1 MGLTTSLTNAVSGL
15 RVNQDSLA
23 LVSKN
28 IANSGTPGYHRQSLN
43 VVDYNAQSS
52 TYARS
57 IGANRAFN
65 SSLQTYYNRQVS
77 DTANS
82 SIQASYLDRMQ
93 GFLGKPGSTGS
104 LDTLFSDLQNALQ
117 GIATSP
123 DDYTSRSNAVA
134 SAQTMAE
141 TLNRLSSTIQGMR
154 QETEGQIAADVHNMN
169 GMLNSLAE
177 VNNRML
183 DLGMTDSARASLL
196 DQRDRLVGSL
206 AELID
211 VRADYRG
218 DGTVALMTRS
228 GVGLLDNGVSTFKFE
243 SAGSLSANSVFDPLS
258 SETKVGKL
266 TLTTPS
272 GLTIDLVTQGVL
284 QGGELGGLVT
294 LRDKTLV
301 EAQDQLDEI
310 ASGLALAFST
320 VKDPGMAASDGVPVT
335 PATGFDLDLSNL
347 KPGNDILFSYSENGV
362 SKQVRVVNSTD
373 PFDYPDAS
381 GQRVIGIDL
390 SGQESLPAGDMTAA
404 AATAAAALNGKFN
417 GLTISSTGAGNLRI
431 LDDGALGTTDVKSA
445 TVRTTSTGLQ
455 GAGLAFNLFVDQGNA
470 AYTNNLDG
478 DPPQKQ
484 GFAARI
490 SVNSAIV
497 ANNKLMVQ
505 HEVGGTLGD
514 ADRANYVIDQLANMS
529 FTSGGNPAANAD
541 KFQLTGKLG
550 EVIGQVIGFQGSTI
564 NAALTKA
571 DDRQLTLDTISD
583 QMQTEYGVNLDEE
596 MARLME
602 LQNAYSAN
610 ARVVSVVKELLDALL
625 GAV

>member
-23 LVSKN
+23 LVSRN
-28 IANSGTPGYHRQSLN
+28 ISNSGTPGYHRQSLN
-43 VVDYNAQSS
+43 VVDYNTQTSS
-52 TYARS
+52 YARS
-57 IGANRAFN
+57 VGASRAFN
-65 SSLQTYYNRQVS
+65 TSLQTYYNRQVS
-77 DTANS
+77 DTSNS
-82 SIQASYLDRMQ
+82 SIQANYLNRLQ

-104 LDTLFSDLQNALQ
+104 LDTIFSNLQNSLQ
-117 GIATSP
+117 SIATSP
-123 DDYTSRSNAVA
+123 DDYSARANAVA

-141 TLNRLSSTIQGMR
+141 TLNRLSGTIQEMR
-154 QETEGQIAADVHNMN
+154 QETEGQIATDVHNMN

-177 VNNRML
+177 VNSRML
-183 DLGMTDSARASLL
+183 DLGMTESARAALL
-196 DQRDRLVGSL
+196 DQRDRLVGSV

-228 GVGLLDNGVSTFKFE
+228 GVGLLDNGVSTFTFE

-258 SETKVGKL
+258 TETKVGKL

-284 QGGELGGLVT
+284 QGGELGGLIT

-301 EAQDQLDEI
+301 EAQEQLDEI
-310 ASGLALAFST
+310 ASGLAQAFST
-320 VKDPGMAASDGVPVT
+320 VNNAGVAATDGAPT
-335 PATGFDLDLSNL
+335 PATGFDIDLSAL
-347 KPGNDILFSYSENGV
+347 KPGNDVLFSYTEGGV
-362 SKQVRVVNSTD
+362 SKKVRLVNSTD
-373 PFDYPDAS
+373 AVDYMDAS

-390 SGQESLPAGDMTAA
+390 SAGNE
-404 AATAAAALNGKFN
+404 ATAAATLNAKFQ
-417 GLTISSTGAGNLRI
+417 GLAISSTGAGNLRI
-431 LDDGALGTTDVKSA
+431 LDDGATGNTDVKSA
-445 TVRTTSTGLQ
+445 VARSTSTGLQ

-470 AYTNNLDG
+470 VYTNDLDS

-490 SVNSAIV
+490 SVNSAVI
-497 ANNKLMVQ
+497 ADNKLMVQ
-505 HEVGGTLGD
+505 YEVGGTLGD
-514 ADRANYVIDQLANMS
+514 ADRANYIIDQLAKMS

-541 KFQLTGKLG
+541 KFQLTGQLSG
-550 EVIGQVIGFQGSTI
+550 IISQVIGFQGASI

-625 GAV
+625 NSV

>member
-15 RVNQDSLA
+15 RVNQDALG

-43 VVDYNAQSS
+43 VVDYNSQDSS
-52 TYARS
+52 YARS
-57 IGANRAFN
+57 VGANRAFN
-65 SSLQTYYNRQVS
+65 QSLQSYYNRQVS

-82 SIQASYLDRMQ
+82 SIQASYLDRLQ
-93 GFLGKPGSTGS
+93 GFLGKPGAAGS
-104 LDTLFSDLQNALQ
+104 LDTIYSDLQNSLQ
-117 GIATSP
+117 AMATSP
-123 DDYTSRSNAVA
+123 DDYTSRSNAVTA
-134 SAQTMAE
+134 AQTMAE

-154 QETEGQIAADVHNMN
+154 QETEGQIAANVHKMN
-169 GMLNSLAE
+169 GMLNSLSE
-177 VNNRML
+177 VNSRML

-196 DQRDRLVGSL
+196 DQRDRLVASVG
-206 AELID
+206 ELID

-228 GVGLLDNGVSTFKFE
+228 GVGLLDNGVSTFSFK
-243 SAGSLSANSVFDPLS
+243 SAGSLSANSVFDPNS
-258 SETKVGKL
+258 AETKVGQL
-266 TLTTPS
+266 SLTTPS

-301 EAQDQLDEI
+301 EAQEQLDEI
-310 ASGLALAFST
+310 ASGLAQAFST
-320 VKDPGMAASDGVPVT
+320 VKTPGVAADDGAAVD
-335 PATGFDLDLSNL
+335 PATGFDVDISAL
-347 KPGNDILFSYSENGV
+347 KPGNDVLFSYSEGGET
-362 SKQVRVVNSTD
+362 KQVRVVNSID
-373 PFDYPDAS
+373 PVDYFDAS

-390 SGQESLPAGDMTAA
+390 SGNAT
-404 AATAAAALNGKFN
+404 TAAAALNAKFN
-417 GLTISSTGAGNLRI
+417 GLNITSTGAGNLRI
-431 LDDGALGTTDVKSA
+431 LDDGALGSTDVKSA
-445 TVRTTSTGLQ
+445 VARSTSTGLQ
-455 GAGLAFNLFVDQGNA
+455 GAGLALNLFVDQGNST
-470 AYTNNLDG
+470 YTNNLDS

-490 SVNSAIV
+490 SINAAVV

-514 ADRANYVIDQLANMS
+514 ADRANYIISQLDSMN
-529 FTSGGNPAANAD
+529 FTSGGNPAANKD
-541 KFQLTGKLG
+541 KFQLTGTLG
-550 EVIGQVIGFQGSTI
+550 EVISQLVGFQGANI

-583 QMQTEYGVNLDEE
+583 QMQSEYGVNLDEE

-625 GAV
+625 ASV

>member
-28 IANSGTPGYHRQSLN
+28 ISNSGTPGYHRQSLN
-43 VVDYNAQSS
+43 VVDYNTQSS

-57 IGANRAFN
+57 VGAARAFN
-65 SSLQTYYNRQVS
+65 TSLQTYYNRQVS

-82 SIQASYLDRMQ
+82 SIQASYLDRLQ
-93 GFLGKPGSTGS
+93 GFLGKPGSAGS
-104 LDTLFSDLQNALQ
+104 LDTIFSNLQNALQ

-123 DDYTSRSNAVA
+123 DDYTSRANAVA
-134 SAQTMAE
+134 SAQNMAE
-141 TLNRLSSTIQGMR
+141 TLNRLSTTIQGMR
-154 QETEGQIAADVHNMN
+154 QETEGQIASDVHNLN

-177 VNNRML
+177 VNGRML
-183 DLGMTDSARASLL
+183 DLGMTDSARAALL
-196 DQRDRLVGSL
+196 DQRDRLVGSV

-243 SAGSLSANSVFDPLS
+243 SAGSLSANSVFDPMS
-258 SETKVGKL
+258 SDVKVGKL

-272 GLTIDLVTQGVL
+272 GLTIDLVSQGVL
-284 QGGELGGLVT
+284 QGGELGGLIT

-310 ASGLALAFST
+310 ASGLAQAFST
-320 VKDPGMAASDGVPVT
+320 VKSPGTAVTVGV
-335 PATGFDLDLSNL
+335 ADGFDVDVSAL
-347 KPGNDILFSYSENGV
+347 KPGNDVLLNYTEGGV
-362 SKQVRVVNSTD
+362 SKQVRVINSTD
-373 PFDYPDAS
+373 PVDYMDAS

-390 SGQESLPAGDMTAA
+390 SGDSTA
-404 AATAAAALNGKFN
+404 AAAALNATLP
-417 GLTISSTGAGNLRI
+417 GLDITSTGAGNIRV
-431 LDDGALGTTDVKSA
+431 LDDGANGTTAVKSA
-445 TVRTTSTGLQ
+445 VARSTSTGLQ
-455 GAGLAFNLFVDQGNA
+455 GAGLAINLFVDQGNA
-470 AYTNNLDG
+470 AYTNNLDS

-490 SVNSAIV
+490 SVNTAIV

-505 HEVGGTLGD
+505 YEVGGTLGD
-514 ADRANYVIDQLANMS
+514 ADRANYIIDQLSNMS
-529 FTSGGNPAANAD
+529 FTSGGNPAADAD

-550 EVIGQVIGFQGSTI
+550 EIIGQVIGFQGSSI
-564 NAALTKA
+564 NAALSKA

-583 QMQTEYGVNLDEE
+583 QMETEYGVNLDEE

-625 GAV
+625 AAV

>member
-23 LVSKN
+23 LVSRN
-28 IANSGTPGYHRQSLN
+28 ISNSGTPGYHKQSLN
-43 VVDYNAQSS
+43 VVDYNTQTS

-57 IGANRAFN
+57 VGASRAFN
-65 SSLQTYYNRQVS
+65 TSLQTYYNRQVS

-82 SIQASYLDRMQ
+82 TIQANYLNRLQ
-93 GFLGKPGSTGS
+93 GFLGKPGATGS
-104 LDTLFSDLQNALQ
+104 LDTIFSNLQNALQ

-123 DDYTSRSNAVA
+123 DDYSSRANAVSA
-134 SAQTMAE
+134 AQTMAE
-141 TLNRLSSTIQGMR
+141 TLNRLSGTIQEMR
-154 QETEGQIAADVHNMN
+154 QETEGQIATDVHNMN

-177 VNNRML
+177 VNSRML
-183 DLGMTDSARASLL
+183 DLGMTESARAALL
-196 DQRDRLVGSL
+196 DQRDRLVGSV

-228 GVGLLDNGVSTFKFE
+228 GVGLLDNGVSTFTFE

-258 SETKVGKL
+258 SDVKVGKL

-272 GLTIDLVTQGVL
+272 GLTIDLVSQGVL
-284 QGGELGGLVT
+284 QGGELGGLIT

-301 EAQDQLDEI
+301 EAQEQLDEI
-310 ASGLALAFST
+310 ASGLAQAFST
-320 VKDPGMAASDGVPVT
+320 VNNAGVAATDGAAT
-335 PATGFDLDLSNL
+335 PATGFDVDLSAL
-347 KPGNDILFSYSENGV
+347 KPGNDVLFSYTEGGV
-362 SKQVRVVNSTD
+362 SKQVRLVNSTD
-373 PFDYPDAS
+373 PVDYKDAS
-381 GQRVIGIDL
+381 GQRVIGVDL
-390 SGQESLPAGDMTAA
+390 SAGNEAAA
-404 AATAAAALNGKFN
+404 AATLNAKFP
-417 GLTISSTGAGNLRI
+417 GLAITSTGAGNLRI
-431 LDDGALGTTDVKSA
+431 LDDGATGNTDVKSA
-445 TVRTTSTGLQ
+445 VARSTSTGLQ

-470 AYTNNLDG
+470 VFTNNLDG

-490 SVNSAIV
+490 SVNTAIT
-497 ANNKLMVQ
+497 ADNKLMVQ

-514 ADRANYVIDQLANMS
+514 ADRANYVIDQLTKMS
-529 FTSGGNPAANAD
+529 FTSGGNPAANSD
-541 KFQLTGKLG
+541 KFQLTGQLSG
-550 EVIGQVIGFQGSTI
+550 IISQVIGFQGASI

-625 GAV
+625 ASV